1 MVIVTEV
8 IPAES
13 VVRASNV
20 GEASENVVNR
30 DCQ

>member
-1 MVIVTEV
+1 MVMVTEV
-8 IPAES
+8 MPAES

-20 GEASENVVNR
+20 GEASANVVNL